1 MNVNGRMNTE
11 PEKWRTSDMCRKR
24 AAALLLL
31 TGLCLGGCSDR
42 SGAEAVPDGLELRA
56 SVSIQKDGSIQETM
70 KEEFDSA
77 HYDEEELRSIVLSAV
92 AGFNASAGL
101 GDISVEQFENEEG
114 VIAVRL
120 NYPSDEAYTAF
131 NTDEYNSC
139 RLFCGT
145 LEEAEQEGYSLDVE
159 LTDQKGT
166 AAGAAQLQELKKGWV
181 VITEQPLQIT
191 VPGKI
196 RYCSKQVVQSGKNH
210 AYIKA
215 GEETVSD
222 ALHYIVFEK

>member
-1 MNVNGRMNTE
+1 MY
-11 PEKWRTSDMCRKR
+11 RKR

-31 TGLCLGGCSDR
+31 TGLCLGGCGS
-42 SGAEAVPDGLELRA
+42 SEAGAVPEGVEIRSA
-56 SVSIQKDGSIQETM
+56 VSIQKDGSIQETM
-70 KEEFDSA
+70 EETFDSA
-77 HYDEEELRSIVLSAV
+77 HYNEEELKNMVLSAV

-101 GDISVEQFENEEG
+101 GDISVEQFEHKEG
-114 VIAVRL
+114 VIAVSL

-145 LEEAEQEGYSLDVE
+145 IQEAEKEGYSMDVA
-159 LTDQKGT
+159 LTDREGT
-166 AAGAAQLQELKKGWV
+166 AAGAAQLQALKEGRV

-196 RYCSKQVVQSGKNH
+196 LYCSKQVVQSGKNH
-210 AYIKA
+210 AYIRT
-215 GEETVSD
+215 EEGMDSG
-222 ALHYIVFEK
+222 ALHYIVFE